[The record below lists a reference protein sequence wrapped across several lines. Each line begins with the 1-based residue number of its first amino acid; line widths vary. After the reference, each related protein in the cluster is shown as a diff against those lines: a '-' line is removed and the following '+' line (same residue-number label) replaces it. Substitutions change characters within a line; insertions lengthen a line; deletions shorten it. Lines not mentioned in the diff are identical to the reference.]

1 MSSMRVV
8 SLTPSWF
15 EDLRGRL
22 DETIELVAADPKD
35 PAAVS
40 EAIGDAQII
49 LATRFD
55 ASMAQG
61 AHALELLI
69 CPAAGT
75 EMIDKAALG
84 KGVELVAGIG
94 HEIPMAEYVIGALV
108 ALRQKFFA
116 ADAALRRG
124 EWRFGYFGSRE
135 LVEELCGSSLGLIG
149 FGRVGEEVARR
160 AVAFGI
166 RCLAVTL
173 HPDKPIAPGLLA
185 EPPARLDDGAS
196 VDSIISRSDA
206 IVVACAL
213 SPLTQ
218 GLVDARRFALMSP
231 RAVLVNVARGPIVD
245 EQALFDALS
254 SRCIAG
260 AAIDVWYRYPRKSSD
275 TLTPGDLPFERL
287 DNVIM
292 TPHASAWTPAARE
305 RRIAYIASIINT
317 HAADRSHRSTSG
329 A

>member
-1 MSSMRVV
+1 MKVV

-22 DETIELVAADPKD
+22 DPTIDLVAVDQKD
-35 PAAVS
+35 PTAVS
-40 EAIGDAQII
+40 AAIGDAQVI

-55 ASMAQG
+55 ASMAKS

-75 EMIDKAALG
+75 EMVDKVALR

-94 HEIPMAEYVIGALV
+94 HEVPMAEYVIGALV
-108 ALRQKFFA
+108 ALRQRFFA

-135 LVEELCGSSLGLIG
+135 LVEELSGSSLGLVG
-149 FGRVGEEVARR
+149 FGRIGEEVARR

-166 RCLAVTL
+166 RCGAVTL
-173 HPDKPIAPGLLA
+173 HPEKAIPPGLLA
-185 EPPARLDDGAS
+185 EPPARLDDAAS
-196 VDSIISRSDA
+196 VDALISRSDA

-213 SPLTQ
+213 SALTE
-218 GLVDARRFALMSP
+218 GMIDARRFAVMSP

-254 SRCIAG
+254 SRRIAG
-260 AAIDVWYRYPRKSSD
+260 AAIDVWYRYPRKSTE
-275 TLTPGDLPFERL
+275 TLTPGDLPFETL
-287 DNVIM
+287 DNIIM
-292 TPHASAWTPAARE
+292 TPHSSAWTPAARE
-305 RRIAYIASIINT
+305 RRIAYIASVINS
-317 HAADRSHRSTSG
+317 HAAR
-329 A
+329 